1 MLLKIRELTPKLGAE
16 VLDLDLSHKLN
27 KKVLEDI
34 QQLFLKYQIL
44 YFGQQK
50 LSSSA
55 HVQFG
60 QQFGELQVHVMNQYH
75 QSKYPE
81 LYRLSNIGEDGK
93 ANGIFPDQGTHVWHT
108 DASWQ
113 ERTGQA
119 TIIYC
124 ELAAQNGGNTLFCD
138 MYGAYDRLPQ
148 EWKIKIEDKRANH
161 SLHFSRNR
169 RHGHQ
174 PMTNQQRHS
183 TPVVNHPIVRTHP
196 DTQKKAMFLGDHA
209 ESVLGVPYD
218 TGRLWIDELNQ
229 LIVHDELTYEHRWKK
244 GDLLV
249 WDNRCLMHR
258 VTSYD
263 ASKEGRIIRRCTAI
277 DPIKP
282 Y

>member
-1 MLLKIRELTPKLGAE
+1 MFLKIRELTPKLGAE

-93 ANGIFPDQGTHVWHT
+93 ANGIFPDKGTHVWHT

-183 TPVVNHPIVRTHP
+183 TPVVNHHIVRTHP

-209 ESVLGVPYD
+209 ESVLGVPYE

-258 VTSYD
+258 VTSHD

>member
-1 MLLKIRELTPKLGAE
+1 MLLKIRELKPELGAE
-16 VLDLDLSHKLN
+16 VLDLDLSQKLN
-27 KKVLEDI
+27 RKVLKDI

-93 ANGIFPDQGTHVWHT
+93 PNGIFPDQGTHAWHT

-124 ELAAQNGGNTLFCD
+124 ELASQNGGNTLFCD

-148 EWKIKIEDKRANH
+148 EWKRKIEDKRANH

-174 PMTNQQRHS
+174 PMTNQQHHS
-183 TPVVNHPIVRTHP
+183 APVVNHPIVRTHP

-209 ESVLGVPYD
+209 ESVLGVPYE